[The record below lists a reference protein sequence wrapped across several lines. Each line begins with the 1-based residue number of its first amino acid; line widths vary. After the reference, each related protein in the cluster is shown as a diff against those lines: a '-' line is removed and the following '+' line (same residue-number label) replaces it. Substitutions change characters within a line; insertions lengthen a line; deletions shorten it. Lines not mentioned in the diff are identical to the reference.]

1 MLVCSASGSQ
11 TKRLE
16 QSKQT
21 RRTLGGT
28 VRNLIPQ
35 DCADLHKKVAFIP
48 THARSQWGTLRR

>member
-1 MLVCSASGSQ
+1 MLVCSASGSR

-16 QSKQT
+16 QGKQT
-21 RRTLGGT
+21 RTLGGT

-48 THARSQWGTLRR
+48 THARSQWGTLHR